1 MPDALKT
8 LCAADLSDSLREISN
23 GFNVPL
29 LYPLILGDIAV
40 FLLICFSE
48 FSYVFIIWKLQN
60 ICSLLES

>member
-23 GFNVPL
+23 GVNVPL

-40 FLLICFSE
+40 FLLICFSQ
-48 FSYVFIIWKLQN
+48 FSFFYVCII
-60 ICSLLES
+60 

>member
-8 LCAADLSDSLREISN
+8 LCAADLPDSLREISN

-29 LYPLILGDIAV
+29 LYLLNLGDIAV

-48 FSYVFIIWKLQN
+48 FYFYVFII
-60 ICSLLES
+60 